1 MSIKFGAGERQFL
14 CLLQAHC
21 LWQSSVGVCALCL
34 SFAVSST
41 RLGRQLPNLGVRV
54 SVSWPLTY
62 LAQGLN
68 SFHCFYPWGPGK
80 AHMEKLAVVDSP
92 PPSTHELGDVRSQ
105 WPQLS
110 SLVGTPGLPC
120 GANIAPPPISTTLVL
135 VPQTVESGS
144 SWDMIPTCAIS
155 VVSVYYGVLGSSF
168 KKD

>member
-1 MSIKFGAGERQFL
+1 MSIKFGGGGRQFL

-21 LWQSSVGVCALCL
+21 LWQTERRVGVCALCL

-41 RLGRQLPNLGVRV
+41 RLGQQLPNLGFRV

-68 SFHCFYPWGPGK
+68 SFHCFYPWGSGK

-92 PPSTHELGDVRSQ
+92 PPSTHELGDVRSH

-120 GANIAPPPISTTLVL
+120 GANIASPPQHTQYYLSASSPDGGVRVL
-135 VPQTVESGS
+135 MGPDTH
-144 SWDMIPTCAIS
+144 MCH
-155 VVSVYYGVLGSSF
+155 
-168 KKD
+168 